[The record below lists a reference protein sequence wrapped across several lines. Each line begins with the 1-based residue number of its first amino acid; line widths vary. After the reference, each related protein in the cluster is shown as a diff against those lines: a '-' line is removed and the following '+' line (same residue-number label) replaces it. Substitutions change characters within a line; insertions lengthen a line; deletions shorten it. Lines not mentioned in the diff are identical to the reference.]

1 MRRSLIQLVSICAT
15 AVLLAGCITITPL
28 GKETAMPTSAT
39 VSATPAEKTPIPTR
53 VPTLSVKPDDL
64 SGTQVTF
71 LHPWSGESGR
81 VMDLMIDEFNQS
93 NEWGIHVITLAPG
106 STGLAREALNDSAA
120 NIDLAALPVSTLLR
134 QDESGRS
141 VLDLNPYVDST
152 DVGLSQEEIADFLPA
167 FWNANLAAGKLY
179 GIPAQ
184 QSASLLFYNATWA
197 AELGYGSAPRTP
209 LVFKM
214 QTCSANALFRKDSD
228 RSNDGIGGWIISSDA
243 DTLLNWFHALEA
255 SDLSGMPD
263 KFNVPAV
270 KTAFEYLYRLQK
282 DSCAWPSRLPE
293 PYDYFAA
300 RQALA
305 YSGTPQDIL
314 PQAAAMVRAGNED
327 DWKVIAY
334 PSEDGAIFSSGLTY
348 GVFKSDEKKQLAA
361 WLFIRWLSEPANQ
374 ARLVQ
379 ATGSFPLGEE
389 VLRHLQTFKDENPRW
404 AASLSLLENIRTL
417 PAAADADLVRMVLED
432 AGVFLFRAE
441 FTIEKIP
448 ELLALLDQTLKELK
462 EYQP

>member
-1 MRRSLIQLVSICAT
+1 MRRSLFQLVSLCAS

-28 GKETAMPTSAT
+28 GKETVVPTSAT
-39 VSATPAEKTPIPTR
+39 VSATPAEKTPVPTR
-53 VPTLSVKPDDL
+53 MPTLSVTPDQL
-64 SGTQVTF
+64 AGTQVTF

-93 NEWGIHVITLAPG
+93 NEWGVHVLTLAPG
-106 STGLAREALNDSAA
+106 STGLAREALDEKAV
-120 NIDLAALPVSTLLR
+120 NIDLAAVPISTLLR
-134 QDESGRS
+134 QDVSGRA
-141 VLDLNPYVDST
+141 VLDLNPYVAASEY
-152 DVGLSQEEIADFLPA
+152 GLSEDEIADFLPA
-167 FWNANLAAGKLY
+167 FWNENLVEGKLF
-179 GIPAQ
+179 GLPAQ
-184 QSASLLFYNATWA
+184 QSASLLFYNVTWA
-197 AELGYGSAPRTP
+197 AELGYGSAPRSP

-243 DTLLNWFHALEA
+243 DTLLNWLYALEG
-255 SDLSGMPD
+255 SDLTSMPE
-263 KFNVPAV
+263 KFNVPSI

-293 PYDYFAA
+293 PYDYFAT

-314 PQAAAMVRAGNED
+314 PQAAAMTRAENED

-334 PSEDGAIFSSGLTY
+334 PSEDGTLFSSGLAY
-348 GVFKSDEKKQLAA
+348 GVFKTDEKKQLAA

-379 ATGSFPLGEE
+379 ASGSLPLGED
-389 VLRHLQTFKDENPRW
+389 VLQHLQAFKDENPRW
-404 AASLSLLENIRTL
+404 AESLSLLENVRTM
-417 PAAADADLVRMVLED
+417 PEAADGDLVRMVLED

-441 FTIEKIP
+441 FAIEKIP
-448 ELLALLDQTLKELK
+448 ELLSQLDQTIKELK

>member
-1 MRRSLIQLVSICAT
+1 MRRSLIQLVSLCAST
-15 AVLLAGCITITPL
+15 VLLSGCITITPL
-28 GKETAMPTSAT
+28 GKETAMPTST
-39 VSATPAEKTPIPTR
+39 PVRATPAGQTPMPTR
-53 VPTLSVKPDDL
+53 VPTLSVTPGQL

-71 LHPWSGESGR
+71 VHPWSDESGR
-81 VMDLMIDEFNQS
+81 IMDLMIDEFNQS

-106 STGLAREALNDSAA
+106 STGLVKEALENDTLS
-120 NIDLAALPVSTLLR
+120 IDLAAVPVSTLLS
-134 QDESGRS
+134 QDASGRS

-184 QSASLLFYNATWA
+184 QSAALLFYNATWA
-197 AELGYGSAPRTP
+197 AELGYGSAPRSP
-209 LVFKM
+209 LMFKM

-243 DTLLNWFHALEA
+243 DTLLNWFYALEA
-255 SDLSGMPD
+255 SDLSGMPE
-263 KFNVPAV
+263 KFNEPAI

-293 PYDYFAA
+293 PYDYFAT

-314 PQAAAMVRAGNED
+314 PQAAAMTRAGNGD

-348 GVFKSDEKKQLAA
+348 GVFKSDDKKQLAA
-361 WLFIRWLSEPANQ
+361 WLFIRWLSDPANQ

-379 ATGSFPLGEE
+379 ASGSLPLGED
-389 VLRHLQTFKDENPRW
+389 VLQYLQTFKDENPRW
-404 AASLSLLENIRTL
+404 TASLSLLENVRTQ
-417 PAAADADLVRMVLED
+417 PAEADADLVRMVLED

-448 ELLALLDQTLKELK
+448 ELLAQLDQTIKELK
-462 EYQP
+462 EYKP